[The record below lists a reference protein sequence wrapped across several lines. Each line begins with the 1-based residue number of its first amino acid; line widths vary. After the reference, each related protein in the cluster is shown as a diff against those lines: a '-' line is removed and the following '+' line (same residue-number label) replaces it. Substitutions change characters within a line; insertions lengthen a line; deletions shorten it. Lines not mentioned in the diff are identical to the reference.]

1 VAAASPSPAGPASIA
16 ELLESTTRALVE
28 ELDVAAC
35 AISRVVGDLL
45 VDIVG
50 YARDRERLFLGYGY
64 LISEY
69 PVTRHVL
76 ERRVPRW
83 LTLHDSGVDER
94 EAAVLRD
101 LGYESLLMLPLVCD
115 AECWGLAEI
124 YVNGRRFTDEDVS
137 VAAPLAEAFGDRLA
151 SLPAPTSAR

>member
-1 VAAASPSPAGPASIA
+1 MAAASPSPADASVA
-16 ELLESTTRALVE
+16 EVLDATVRGIVDALG
-28 ELDVAAC
+28 VAAC

-50 YARDRERLFLGYGY
+50 HSRDGERLFLGYGY

-83 LTLHDSGVDER
+83 LTVHDSGVDER
-94 EAAVLRD
+94 EAAVMRE
-101 LGYESLLMLPLVCD
+101 LGYDTLLMLPLLCKGRAWALVEVY
-115 AECWGLAEI
+115 AI
-124 YVNGRRFTDEDVS
+124 GRRKFGPRDLA
-137 VAAPLAEAFGDRLA
+137 VAEQIVADTGAELERL
-151 SLPAPTSAR
+151 SA